1 MCQLHRLELTLQ
13 FVVNSFRNPRPC
25 IVLSVKLCKLGDCIV
40 VRARRICLLHIVQSI
55 LELVMNI
62 LVNPEA
68 LIMLELQSMEL
79 SFESVMEA
87 EINLV
92 VAFII
97 ELLVNLTTV

>member
-1 MCQLHRLELTLQ
+1 MLRFELSELGEG
-13 FVVNSFRNPRPC
+13 
-25 IVLSVKLCKLGDCIV
+25 VL
-40 VRARRICLLHIVQSI
+40 VRARRMCLLHIVQST

-68 LIMLELQSMEL
+68 LIMLELQNIEL

-92 VAFII
+92 AFVL
-97 ELLVNLTTV
+97 ELLANLMAL